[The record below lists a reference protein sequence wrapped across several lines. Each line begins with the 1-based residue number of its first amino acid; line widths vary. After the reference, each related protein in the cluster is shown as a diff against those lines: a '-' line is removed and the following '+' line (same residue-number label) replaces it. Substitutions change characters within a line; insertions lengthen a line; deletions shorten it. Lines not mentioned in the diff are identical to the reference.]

1 MSTEALLLDAV
12 DNPIITPVYDRMVG
26 VFPRL
31 FTMTHCQQAR
41 TREYVRWMAR
51 FTAGAL
57 LTDDASMVEDLL
69 TWLCG
74 LLREMVPASV
84 ISTSATRT

>member
-1 MSTEALLLDAV
+1 
-12 DNPIITPVYDRMVG
+12 
-26 VFPRL
+26 
-31 FTMTHCQQAR
+31 
-41 TREYVRWMAR
+41 MAR
-51 FTAGAL
+51 LTAGAL

-84 ISTSATRT
+84 ISTSARLLADTLEPQAASRADILRPARSRST